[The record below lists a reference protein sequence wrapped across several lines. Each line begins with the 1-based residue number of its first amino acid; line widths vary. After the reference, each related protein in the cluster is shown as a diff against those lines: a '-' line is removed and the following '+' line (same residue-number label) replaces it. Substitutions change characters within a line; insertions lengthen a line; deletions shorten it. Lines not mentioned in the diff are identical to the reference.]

1 MSLSVFEALSSEQ
14 PYLIEASTLLGGN
27 NTVIMADPRK
37 GKSYTAAKVCEELC
51 KLGIPFIIIDPEG
64 EYYSLRERFS
74 VLVAGVEK
82 FENCDVSVGVEHAEL
97 LVNEF
102 LDSKIPII
110 FDLSSPD
117 AEDEVI
123 HGFLA
128 EFMRVLVREEARVRL
143 PCLVVVD
150 EADEYI
156 PERGHKSR
164 GQDYAQFGKLVK
176 KGGKRGIGTIIISHR
191 PTWVAKDL
199 LAKCQNWILMN
210 QRYKKDLQR
219 LEDLTRIP
227 LKTLMRLKERGVGE
241 ALLYGALTK
250 DQVVWVKCLL
260 RDTTHI
266 GTTPDVKPKFVERPE
281 LEDLMESFRV
291 EVERLTRRREAELSE
306 IDRLHN
312 KARVL
317 ENGLNKANEEIKMLR
332 TAKEA
337 AKMVTL
343 PPSRLPAE
351 SPFVHPRDAEEVEN
365 LKSRV
370 EELENELAEAKFLYE
385 GKPSTLFWIDEYGT
399 FRCDFPWLTRL
410 INLSRVKAVIVKHL
424 MENKKGC
431 TVDSIALSYGFSK
444 GTIRDHLNELLKRGV
459 VTRRDRRP
467 YRYFLRET

>member
-1 MSLSVFEALSSEQ
+1 MSLNVFELLKSKELY
-14 PYLIEASTLLGGN
+14 PIDPTTLLGGM
-27 NTVIMADPRK
+27 NTVVMADPRK
-37 GKSYTAAKVCEELC
+37 GKSYTAAKVCEDLC
-51 KLGIPFIIIDPEG
+51 KIGIPFIIIDPEG
-64 EYYSLRERFS
+64 EYYSLREKFS

-82 FENCDVSVGVEHAEL
+82 VENCDVSVGVEHAEL

-102 LDSKIPII
+102 LDSKIPMI

-117 AEDEVI
+117 VEDEI
-123 HGFLA
+123 LHAFLA

-164 GQDYAQFGKLVK
+164 GPDYAQFGKLVK

-227 LKTLMRLKERGVGE
+227 LKTLMRLKERDVGE
-241 ALLYGALTK
+241 ALLYGALTG
-250 DQVVWVKCLL
+250 DQVVWVKCLP
-260 RDTTHI
+260 RDTTHV
-266 GTTPDVKPKFVERPE
+266 GTTPDLKPKFVERPE
-281 LEDLMESFRV
+281 LEDVMESFRG
-291 EVERLTRRREAELSE
+291 EVERLTRRRETELSE
-306 IDRLHN
+306 LDKLHN
-312 KARVL
+312 RNRTL
-317 ENGLNKANEEIKMLR
+317 EGEVRKKDDEILMLR

-337 AKMVTL
+337 AKMVEVPRPALPVKTPFL
-343 PPSRLPAE
+343 PPPYPE
-351 SPFVHPRDAEEVEN
+351 DIN
-365 LKSRV
+365 KLKKRV
-370 EELENELAEAKFLYE
+370 EELENELAEYYNKS
-385 GKPSTLFWIDEYGT
+385 KPSTLFWIDDYGT
-399 FRCDFPWLTRL
+399 FHCDFPWLTRL
-410 INLSRVKAVIVKHL
+410 INLSRIKAVIVKHL

-431 TVDSIALSYGFSK
+431 TVDTIALSYGFSK

-459 VTRRDRRP
+459 VIRRDRRP
-467 YRYFLRET
+467 YRYLLRET